1 MVAFA
6 PSAPAAPTGPEGKDW
21 KNVKWEERTLKW
33 EERTRQAHEKLL
45 KKKLRRADT
54 PSRDMAD
61 TAIAGGLNKGV
72 RALAAVC

>member
-1 MVAFA
+1 M
-6 PSAPAAPTGPEGKDW
+6 
-21 KNVKWEERTLKW
+21 KWEERTLKW

-54 PSRDMAD
+54 TSRDMAD